1 MDLTLKKNLIYRSK
15 ICNGP
20 RLRLEQAKNWRSL
33 DLNKLNGDK
42 VIWSVDDEFLARFPV
57 ITWRVTP
64 RLVRACN
71 ARDSFGREQ
80 AGSSNLRGD
89 IASITSFIRETCR
102 MERRAVEV
110 TVGESTRCALHA
122 RAFL

>member
-1 MDLTLKKNLIYRSK
+1 M
-15 ICNGP
+15 
-20 RLRLEQAKNWRSL
+20 
-33 DLNKLNGDK
+33 
-42 VIWSVDDEFLARFPV
+42 
-57 ITWRVTP
+57 ITRRVTP
-64 RLVRACN
+64 RPVHACN
-71 ARDSFGREQ
+71 TRDSFGREQ

-122 RAFL
+122 RASSEAESSAAWLLPQRELDLQCH

>member
-1 MDLTLKKNLIYRSK
+1 MVLTYKKVHLPIKDLQWAYTKTRTSQKLKRF
-15 ICNGP
+15 
-20 RLRLEQAKNWRSL
+20 L
-33 DLNKLNGDK
+33 DLNKLDGNFYDE
-42 VIWSVDDEFLARFPV
+42 VIWSIDDEFLARFPV
-57 ITWRVTP
+57 ITS
-64 RLVRACN
+64 RLVHACN